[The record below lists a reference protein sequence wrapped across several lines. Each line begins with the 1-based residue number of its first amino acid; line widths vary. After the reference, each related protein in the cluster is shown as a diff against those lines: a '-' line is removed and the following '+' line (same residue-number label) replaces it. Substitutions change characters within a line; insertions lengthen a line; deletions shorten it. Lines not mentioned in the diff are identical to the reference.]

1 MAYNNNQGG
10 YGQGAQKPK
19 REIINEWKGTGIVR
33 PRSGNDQD
41 PITFYP
47 FQRGGGAIHI
57 TVACSEIVGA
67 DESGNAKQR
76 TYYIPVNVLTNKNI
90 TQQQLQSVCAGMKVR
105 VVGKLEPESY
115 TSKKTGQKVTSLVVN
130 AYVFEILQFP
140 QQQGF
145 AQPMQGA
152 GYGQQP
158 FYGPQGPAP
167 QGQYQQQQYY
177 GPQPA
182 PGQYGAPQ
190 QGQMG
195 PAYGQQGGPAPQG
208 QYRGQ
213 QQGQYYGPQGGAPAQ
228 GPHTQF
234 APGAPAQGQGPTP
247 PYYQAPVPAQAGGA
261 PVLEDMPADIMPGN
275 DLHL

>member
-152 GYGQQP
+152 GYGQQQ

-182 PGQYGAPQ
+182 PGQY
-190 QGQMG
+190 
-195 PAYGQQGGPAPQG
+195 GGPAPQG

-247 PYYQAPVPAQAGGA
+247 PYYQAPAPAQAGGA